1 MHNQFQEYKREY
13 SLINTTKERKKELI
27 SLMRENLRQRL
38 GEGRSSLLC
47 LDGKEYSVDSESV
60 SDLYAIDGMQN
71 QIDSSAKMNK
81 VSDTMRKESLSR
93 NKYNPGNP
101 CPSK

>member
-38 GEGRSSLLC
+38 GEGPSSLLC
-47 LDGKEYSVDSESV
+47 LDREEYSVDSENV
-60 SDLYAIDGMQN
+60 SDLYAIDGMLN

-81 VSDTMRKESLSR
+81 VSDTMHKESLSR

>member
-1 MHNQFQEYKREY
+1 M
-13 SLINTTKERKKELI
+13 L
-27 SLMRENLRQRL
+27 
-38 GEGRSSLLC
+38 
-47 LDGKEYSVDSESV
+47 
-60 SDLYAIDGMQN
+60 N

-81 VSDTMRKESLSR
+81 VSDTMRKESLSK

>member
-38 GEGRSSLLC
+38 GEGPSSLLC
-47 LDGKEYSVDSESV
+47 LDREEYSVDSENV
-60 SDLYAIDGMQN
+60 SDLYAIDEMLN
-71 QIDSSAKMNK
+71 HKNSSAEMAK
-81 VSDTMRKESLSR
+81 VSNMIRKESLSR
-93 NKYNPGNP
+93 NKHNPGNP
-101 CPSK
+101 YPSK

>member
-38 GEGRSSLLC
+38 GEGPSSLLC
-47 LDGKEYSVDSESV
+47 LDREEYSVDSESV
-60 SDLYAIDGMQN
+60 SDLYALDGMLN

-101 CPSK
+101 YPSK